1 MATEWRFEVRLRS
14 KEALIASMALHQPP
28 LSIRG
33 LAKMCD
39 PKKPDRH
46 RPAIGHLV
54 AGTRNTCSQ
63 ELAKHIQE
71 ILGSDRVKFFDG
83 EMYRVSQDSVTPT
96 SRTGRRAA

>member
-1 MATEWRFEVRLRS
+1 MAIEWRFEVRLRS

-33 LAKMCD
+33 LARLCD
-39 PKKPDRH
+39 PKNEDRH

-54 AGTRNTCSQ
+54 SGRRDTCSQ

-71 ILGSDRVKFFDG
+71 ILGSARVKFFDG
-83 EMYRVSQDSVTPT
+83 EMYPVSQDSATVA
-96 SRTGRRAA
+96 RTRGRAA